1 MEPRV
6 LAGLQPQ
13 AVWEIFEGITGVPRC
28 SGKEQRIRA
37 WVKEWA
43 GRRGIGCREDQT
55 GNLLLRREATEG
67 RGQAPVLVL
76 QAHMDMVCAKTAD
89 CPVDFDRDPIPV
101 RVRGEVVASQGT
113 TLGADNG
120 IGVALA
126 LAALEDPSLRR
137 GPLEVLLTVGE
148 EVGFVGAFGLEPG
161 FFTGKYLLN
170 LDSEELGLIT
180 IGTAGGEYTD
190 YVVPATFR
198 QAARSRAVRLSVE
211 GLAGG
216 HSGIHIHLPR
226 LNAIRLIV
234 QALEELGKA
243 TELRIS
249 SLEGGMAT
257 NAIPASAACTFLV
270 PVERAGEVLQRLRDW
285 RERIFR
291 ESREKEPGMRI
302 EVAEAGQTRAASRGQ
317 TEALLGLLRELPHGP
332 LAFSKEIEGLVETS
346 NNLALVRS
354 GGKAFEV
361 SLMCRSSVDSEL
373 ESLSKRL
380 RQIGE
385 RQVARVRQHDRYPGW
400 TADPGCRF
408 NALVKQEYEAV
419 LGRPA
424 QLKAYHFGLE
434 CGVFKGLDP
443 DLRMASI
450 GPTIQGVHSTEEC
463 VEIASVG
470 VVWQV
475 IRRVIEG
482 MERLG
487 AA

>member
-1 MEPRV
+1 MEARV

-13 AVWEIFEGITGVPRC
+13 AVWELFEGITGVPRC
-28 SGKEQRIRA
+28 SSKEQRIRA
-37 WVKEWA
+37 WVKDWA
-43 GRRGIGCREDQT
+43 DRRGIGCKEDQR
-55 GNLLLRREATEG
+55 GNLLLRRDASEG
-67 RGQAPVLVL
+67 RQQMPVLVL
-76 QAHMDMVCAKTAD
+76 QAHLDMVCAKTAD

-101 RVRGEVVASQGT
+101 QVRGEVVASQGT

-126 LAALEDPSLRR
+126 LAALGDPALKR

-148 EVGFVGAFGLEPG
+148 EVGFVGAFGLVPG

-190 YVVPATFR
+190 YMLPATLR
-198 QAARSRAVRLSVE
+198 KAAGSTAVRLSVE

-249 SLEGGMAT
+249 RLEGGTAT

-270 PVERAGEVLQRLRDW
+270 PVNRAGQAIQQLRDW
-285 RERIFR
+285 RERIVR
-291 ESREKEPGMRI
+291 ENREKEPGMQI
-302 EVAEAGQTRAASRGQ
+302 EVAEAGETRAATRRQ
-317 TEALLGLLRELPHGP
+317 TEALLGLLRDIPHGP

-346 NNLALVRS
+346 NNLAVVRS

-361 SLMCRSSVDSEL
+361 FVMYRSSVDSEL
-373 ESLSKRL
+373 DSLSKRL
-380 RQIGE
+380 REIGE
-385 RQVARVRQHDRYPGW
+385 RHGARVRHHDRYPGW

-408 NALVKQEYEAV
+408 NALVKEEYEAV

-434 CGVFKGLDP
+434 CGVFKGIDP

-450 GPTIQGVHSTEEC
+450 GPSIRGVHSTEEC

-470 VVWQV
+470 VLWQV

-487 AA
+487 PA

>member
-1 MEPRV
+1 MEARV

-13 AVWEIFEGITGVPRC
+13 AVWELFEGITGVPRC
-28 SGKEQRIRA
+28 SGKEKRIRS
-37 WVKEWA
+37 WVKDWA
-43 GRRGIGCREDQT
+43 GRRGIGCKEDQR
-55 GNLLLRREATEG
+55 GNLLLRREASEG
-67 RGQAPVLVL
+67 RRQAPVLVL
-76 QAHMDMVCAKTAD
+76 QAHLDMVCAKTAD

-101 RVRGEVVASQGT
+101 RIRGDVVASQGT

-126 LAALEDPSLRR
+126 LAALEDPALKR

-148 EVGFVGAFGLEPG
+148 EAGFVGAFGLKPG
-161 FFTGKYLLN
+161 FFRGKYLLN

-190 YVVPATFR
+190 YVLPAAFGE
-198 QAARSRAVRLSVE
+198 AAGSKALRLSVE

-226 LNAIRLIV
+226 LNAILLIV
-234 QALEELGKA
+234 QALEELGQA
-243 TELRIS
+243 SEPRIGR
-249 SLEGGMAT
+249 LEGGTAT

-270 PVERAGEVLQRLRDW
+270 PVNRTSEALQRLQEW
-285 RERIFR
+285 RGRILI

-302 EVAEAGQTRAASRGQ
+302 EVAEAGETRAATRRQ
-317 TEALLGLLRELPHGP
+317 TEALCGLLRELPHGP

-346 NNLALVRS
+346 NNLAIVRS

-361 SLMCRSSVDSEL
+361 SLMYRSSVASEL
-373 ESLSKRL
+373 DSLSKRL

-385 RQVARVRQHDRYPGW
+385 RHGARVSQHDRYPGW
-400 TADPGCRF
+400 TADPVCRF
-408 NALVKQEYEAV
+408 NALVKEEYEAV

-434 CGVFKGLDP
+434 CGVFKGIDP

-450 GPTIQGVHSTEEC
+450 GPTIRGVHSTEEC

-470 VVWQV
+470 VLWQV
-475 IRRVIEG
+475 LRRVIEG

-487 AA
+487 PV